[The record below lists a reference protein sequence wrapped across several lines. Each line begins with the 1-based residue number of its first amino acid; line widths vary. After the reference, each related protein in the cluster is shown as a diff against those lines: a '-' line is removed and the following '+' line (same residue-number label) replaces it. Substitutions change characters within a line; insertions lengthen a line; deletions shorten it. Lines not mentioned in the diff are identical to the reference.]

1 MQVNSIKNC
10 GYCVQQAQEGRSLNT
25 CSEPGDISMWPGDLV
40 SLKGQGLGC
49 DCLGDS
55 PPE

>member
-1 MQVNSIKNC
+1 MQVNSIRNC